1 MLRKAKRA
9 GNFQFSIKDFI
20 TQSQNF
26 SLEKLQEI
34 PDIGPIVAKS
44 IYDWFHNEKNIKF
57 LEKLKKAGVI
67 IESLKLKVKSLKL
80 KGLIFVLT
88 GTLETMTRGEAKEKI
103 RLLGGD
109 VSETVSKK
117 TDYVV
122 VGKEPGSKY
131 DKAKNLG
138 VKIINEQEFLKLLK

>member
-1 MLRKAKRA
+1 
-9 GNFQFSIKDFI
+9 
-20 TQSQNF
+20 
-26 SLEKLQEI
+26 
-34 PDIGPIVAKS
+34 
-44 IYDWFHNEKNIKF
+44 F

-138 VKIINEQEFLKLLK
+138 VKIINEQEFLKLPK